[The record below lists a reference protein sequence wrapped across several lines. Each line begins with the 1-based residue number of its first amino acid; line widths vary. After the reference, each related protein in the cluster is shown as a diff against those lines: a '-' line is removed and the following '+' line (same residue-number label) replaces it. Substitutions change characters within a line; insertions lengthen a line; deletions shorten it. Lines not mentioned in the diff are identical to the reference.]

1 MCRGVLF
8 SLVALLHV
16 TKITSPILQRQRN
29 SGSHH
34 TAPPLP
40 PPLTLGEKKTPKDPA
55 LGWQWRVPH
64 YMIWYISSSCW
75 ALMTIRKLW
84 GDTLQ
89 HMMEGIS
96 GARSTLAALGGCWPD
111 GPSQCSSIT
120 SGGRRRLDKG
130 CCCSYISPC
139 TSGPRRCAAAAV
151 GHWLCPPAPSPLK
164 GGGIGSLSET
174 WVGIPGAPWPS
185 LGLSIAGKSPDFQV

>member
-1 MCRGVLF
+1 MGRG
-8 SLVALLHV
+8 
-16 TKITSPILQRQRN
+16 
-29 SGSHH
+29 
-34 TAPPLP
+34 
-40 PPLTLGEKKTPKDPA
+40 
-55 LGWQWRVPH
+55 
-64 YMIWYISSSCW
+64 
-75 ALMTIRKLW
+75 

-96 GARSTLAALGGCWPD
+96 GARSTLAALGRCWPD

-120 SGGRRRLDKG
+120 SGGKRRLDKG

-139 TSGPRRCAAAAV
+139 TSSPHRCAAAAV

-185 LGLSIAGKSPDFQV
+185 LGLSTAGKSPDCQVYMVWSLTTMLLFPLELPASPLPHPGPAGPRSWWCCWWGRVYIFGSLVYDKVIAILWIKRIIQKSSARVFS